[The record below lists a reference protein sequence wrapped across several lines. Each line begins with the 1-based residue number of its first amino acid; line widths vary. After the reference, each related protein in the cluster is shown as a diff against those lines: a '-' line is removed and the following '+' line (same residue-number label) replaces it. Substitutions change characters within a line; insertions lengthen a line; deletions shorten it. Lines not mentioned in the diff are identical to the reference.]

1 MEEIKRNTGLR
12 LPALPKMRRSPLL
25 LNAAVFTA
33 LGVGGYLALQ
43 LAGLVFRAL
52 GVD

>member
-12 LPALPKMRRSPLL
+12 LPALPKMHRSPLL
-25 LNAAVFTA
+25 RDAAVFTA

-43 LAGLVFRAL
+43 LAGLGFRAL